1 MTTKRVVIF
10 GGTGFVGR
18 HLIAHLQSRGI
29 HCRIPTRSPHRHRA
43 LKTGHG
49 VELVSANL
57 PSREGRDQ
65 LLQGCDAVINLVGI
79 LNEGR
84 SSNCFK
90 DLHMRFPYRLLE
102 ACQRVGVRRMLH
114 MSALNASEEGPS
126 KYLRSKGMAES
137 RLLEQSG
144 PVRVTA
150 FRPSVIFGHDD
161 SFFNR
166 FAQLLQIPGPFPL
179 ACPEAR
185 FAPVYV
191 EDVAEAFVRSLDDPA
206 TWGHSYNLCGPRD
219 FSLRELVQYTAR
231 MQGRN
236 KWVVGLP
243 DGASRLQAR
252 MLGLLPGKPFSF
264 DNYLSMQVDSICQHN
279 GLETLGIS
287 ATDVDAV
294 VPYYLGER
302 SERGRYMQLR
312 RQT

>member
-1 MTTKRVVIF
+1 MGVSRVVIF

-18 HLIAHLQSRGI
+18 HLTARLQSRGI
-29 HCRIPTRSPHRHRA
+29 QCRIPTRAPHRYRE
-43 LKTGHG
+43 LNTGLG
-49 VELVSANL
+49 AELVSANL
-57 PSREGRDQ
+57 ASREGRDE
-65 LLQGCDAVINLVGI
+65 LLRDCDAVINLVGI

-90 DLHMRFPYRLLE
+90 DIHMRFPYRLFE
-102 ACQRVGVRRMLH
+102 ACQRTGIKRMLH

-126 KYLRSKGMAES
+126 RYLKSKGMAES

-191 EDVAEAFVRSLDDPA
+191 EDVAEAFAVALDNPA
-206 TWGHSYNLCGPRD
+206 TWGRSYNLCGPRV

-231 MQGRN
+231 AQGKS

-243 DGASRLQAR
+243 DAASRMQAR
-252 MLGLLPGKPFSF
+252 ILQLLPGKPFSY
-264 DNYLSMQVDSICQHN
+264 DNYLSMQVDSVCGDD
-279 GLETLGIS
+279 GLAALGIR

-294 VPYYLGER
+294 VPFYLGER

-312 RQT
+312 RQA